1 MDNNKKKLLV
11 LGATAGEISLV
22 KRAKAFGI
30 YVIVTDNH
38 TDYTLSPAKYEAEK
52 DKADVQMKKAK
63 EYLEQALAINAADAN
78 SKKILDS
85 INETLAK

>member
-38 TDYTLSPAKYEAEK
+38 TDYTLSPENMK
-52 DKADVQMKKAK
+52 QMK
-63 EYLEQALAINAADAN
+63 LG
-78 SKKILDS
+78 ILVGL
-85 INETLAK
+85 I

>member
-38 TDYTLSPAKYEAEK
+38 TDYTLSPAKYEADE
-52 DKADVQMKKAK
+52 AP
-63 EYLEQALAINAADAN
+63 
-78 SKKILDS
+78 
-85 INETLAK
+85 

>member
-30 YVIVTDNH
+30 YVIV
-38 TDYTLSPAKYEAEK
+38 SC
-52 DKADVQMKKAK
+52 
-63 EYLEQALAINAADAN
+63 
-78 SKKILDS
+78 KI
-85 INETLAK
+85 